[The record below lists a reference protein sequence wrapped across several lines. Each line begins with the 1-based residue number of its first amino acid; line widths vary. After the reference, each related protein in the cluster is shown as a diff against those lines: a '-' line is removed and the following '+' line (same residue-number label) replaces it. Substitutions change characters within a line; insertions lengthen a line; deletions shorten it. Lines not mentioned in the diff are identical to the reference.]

1 MNRKDTEYLKE
12 WISKENMR
20 TPNQTTSS
28 IHVFYRVISETD
40 SFTFSCVSLRH
51 IYHKYYSLQAC
62 HIYDGIQS
70 IWKTEPWKEYIDVSW
85 RK

>member
-1 MNRKDTEYLKE
+1 
-12 WISKENMR
+12 MR

-70 IWKTEPWKEYIDVSW
+70 I
-85 RK
+85 